1 MELKHAFSNY
11 YQDLR
16 PVMIPTFEK
25 YLNPAPKIERQFVY
39 DTLAH
44 VPHLG
49 LHYSKKRFHEM
60 YNEMQSTTSR
70 VDIKLTSANIMA
82 IRDMARKSTER
93 SISAMDSLAAYLVTV
108 LNRTEE
114 VPIWRIYNIIEVRH
128 VYYYSVQLVDCML
141 R

>member
-1 MELKHAFSNY
+1 MELMHAFSNY

-25 YLNPAPKIERQFVY
+25 YLDPVPKIERQFVY

-49 LHYSKKRFHEM
+49 LQYSRKRFHEM

-70 VDIKLTSANIMA
+70 VDIKLTSADIMA
-82 IRDMARKSTER
+82 IRDMARKSTEM

-108 LNRTEE
+108 LNRTED
-114 VPIWRIYNIIEVRH
+114 VPIWRIYNVIEVRYT
-128 VYYYSVQLVDCML
+128 YYPSVKLADCIL
-141 R
+141 P